1 MDLNGLIDQ
10 LAGNSMGARVLIAIA
25 LVVILAVLIHL
36 AVRAL
41 KRIMRKREEM
51 PEVTFFVNL
60 LRATLWVIG
69 GSIILDVCFDV
80 NVTAL
85 IAALG
90 IGGIAL
96 SLGLKDTLS
105 NLFGGAQVI
114 ALGLVKPGD
123 YIKVGAYS
131 GTVQDVTWRQ
141 TTIKNRYEEEVVI
154 PNSIMTATEV
164 VKMPNPKRPTI
175 WFVATRYIDPDTLN
189 AQLCAAADEAAA
201 SVATIVEPA
210 QVFFDGFEGMGMKGR
225 VLITVGE
232 NDDTNAVVD
241 AISRA
246 IAPLIRSEAESE

>member
-1 MDLNGLIDQ
+1 MDFNALIDQ
-10 LAGNSMGARVLIAIA
+10 LAGNSLGIRVLIAILLA
-25 LVVILAVLIHL
+25 GILGFLIHL
-36 AVRAL
+36 AVKAL
-41 KRIMRKREEM
+41 RKVMQRRDEV
-51 PEVTFFVNL
+51 PEVSFFVNL
-60 LRATLWVIG
+60 LRATLWIIG
-69 GSIILDVCFDV
+69 GAIILEVCFDI
-80 NVTAL
+80 NVSAL

-105 NLFGGAQVI
+105 NLFGGLQVI

-123 YIKVGAYS
+123 FIKVGSYS
-131 GTVQDVTWRQ
+131 GTVQDVSWRQ

-164 VKMPNPKRPTI
+164 VKLPSPKRPTI
-175 WFVATRYIDPDTLN
+175 WFVATRYMDPATLN

-201 SVATIVEPA
+201 SVATIVEPSE
-210 QVFFDGFEGMGMKGR
+210 VFFDGFEGMGMKGR
-225 VLITVGE
+225 ILLTVGE

-246 IAPLIRSEAESE
+246 IAPLIRSEAESK